1 MQRANAGRCACTEQR
16 CVTGSMDRASLA
28 EVSTGLDNP
37 GGDPYSHLHMTATAP
52 RFSFY
57 YGYYS

>member
-1 MQRANAGRCACTEQR
+1 
-16 CVTGSMDRASLA
+16 MDRASLA
-28 EVSTGLDNP
+28 EVLTTLGAMPTLTG
-37 GGDPYSHLHMTATAP
+37 HMTATAP